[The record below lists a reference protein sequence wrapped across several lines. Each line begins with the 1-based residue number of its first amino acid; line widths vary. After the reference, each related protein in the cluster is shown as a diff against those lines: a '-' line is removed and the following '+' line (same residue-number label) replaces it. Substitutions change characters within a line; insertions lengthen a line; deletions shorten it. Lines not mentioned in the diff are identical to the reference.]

1 MFIRTDYIRLL
12 EEKEGDD
19 DMWMLVDPPSIA
31 KQIRLV
37 LSINIAVTLFTTL
50 DPEVQQHY

>member
-37 LSINIAVTLFTTL
+37 LSIDIAVTLFTTL